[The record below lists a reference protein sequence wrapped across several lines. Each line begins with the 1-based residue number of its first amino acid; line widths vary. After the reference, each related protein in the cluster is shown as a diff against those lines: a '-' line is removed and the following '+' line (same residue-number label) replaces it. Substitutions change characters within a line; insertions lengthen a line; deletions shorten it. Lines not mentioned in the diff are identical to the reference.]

1 MQAQYLDHHAPAP
14 ASQPAAAATALP
26 YTPLPKRRG
35 AGPTVA
41 LVAIALVIPAMIFG
55 LHAIA

>member
-1 MQAQYLDHHAPAP
+1 MQMQYLDHHAPAP
-14 ASQPAAAATALP
+14 ATQPTAAATALP

-35 AGPTVA
+35 TGPTVA

-55 LHAIA
+55 LHSVA